1 MIPSDCII
9 GTGMIRRLLLRAL
22 SPLVLIVAVPLVSL
36 VLSISRHCATFCG
49 SRGRLQS
56 LGRAMVSGLLDGLPT
71 SLVLSF
77 CFTPS
82 VSASIFRAW
91 HCIPFVFD
99 NEQSYSYLAQ
109 DLTVRCDGSDE
120 HGRVLAVACIL
131 VVLWPI
137 GMVFLYAV
145 LILPCRYMLLDEAP
159 PTPLLTA
166 TKFLH
171 KDYKPAYFWW
181 EVISLC
187 QRTTLTGWLLLID
200 VENAFLRL
208 VAALMISIAFL
219 VRLDPHTSQS
229 RTSC

>member
-1 MIPSDCII
+1 VIPSDCII
-9 GTGMIRRLLLRAL
+9 GRGITGHLLLRAL
-22 SPLVLIVAVPLVSL
+22 SPLVLIVAVLLVG
-36 VLSISRHCATFCG
+36 VIFSISRHCAIFSG

-99 NEQSYSYLAQ
+99 NEQSFSFLAQ

-120 HGRVLAVACIL
+120 HNRILAVAWIL
-131 VVLWPI
+131 VLLWPI
-137 GMVFLYAV
+137 GMVLLYAV
-145 LILPCRYMLLDEAP
+145 LIVPCRFMLLDESP
-159 PTPLLTA
+159 PTPLLMA

-171 KDYKPAYFWW
+171 RDY
-181 EVISLC
+181 SLNFFGGRSFC
-187 QRTTLTGWLLLID
+187 LASAPL
-200 VENAFLRL
+200 
-208 VAALMISIAFL
+208 
-219 VRLDPHTSQS
+219 S
-229 RTSC
+229 RGGCC